1 MKSRYKYRV
10 KMRRAYTGT
19 RSIAGALVVYGD

>member
-10 KMRRAYTGT
+10 KRRAYTGT